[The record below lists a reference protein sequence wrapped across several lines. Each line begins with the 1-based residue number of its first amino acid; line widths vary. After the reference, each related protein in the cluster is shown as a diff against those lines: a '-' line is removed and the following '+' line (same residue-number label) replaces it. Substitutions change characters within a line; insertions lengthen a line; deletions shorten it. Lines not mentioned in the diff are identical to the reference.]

1 MIERLYQIT
10 ILKESGA
17 KKVKQL
23 TTQDIK
29 EGEALIEKYEALPES
44 EQRQVKIYI
53 GALWDRKVLQEA
65 EQRAAG

>member
-1 MIERLYQIT
+1 M
-10 ILKESGA
+10 
-17 KKVKQL
+17 KQL